1 MVDLRDRF
9 EALGRAQTPD
19 LWREI
24 EGREPRPLPSQPGS
38 RRAFAIA
45 VALLIGMSGLV
56 FAGLTFGGSEAAH
69 TPMANGQS
77 AANGPIFFR
86 VGGGEGGTRIE
97 SIQADGTGRRVVFP
111 EDSPVH
117 YERIS
122 FSPDGSRIAFDNYLV
137 DGYGIETANPDGT
150 EIARLTDG
158 ANDSWAS
165 WSPDGSKILFSST
178 RYDPSVEGCEPGFPH
193 EFQCPTDIYVMDE
206 DGSNIVRLTDD
217 PAGEF
222 MPVWSPQG
230 DQIAFV
236 REGDLVAGTHEAVYT
251 MRPDGSDVRQV
262 SSADGGSDF
271 WPSWSPDGTQI
282 VFGAIRNEDW
292 GIWVVDA
299 DGSNEHPIFG
309 GVGMGYVNNPVWS
322 PDGRLIAFVGN
333 QIVDDYSPDD
343 ALYVMRPDGSD
354 ITPLADAPGV
364 GVAGDIA
371 WQPIPAS
378 QSSVGPPPPLS
389 AEVVDTF
396 PVGEDVRSVAYGD
409 GSVWVAMSN
418 GDGTFAGRIVRID
431 PETHEIQAEIPVDV
445 IPTWEVGGGAMVFE
459 DGSLWVTGGIDAS
472 GSAGPTDAAV
482 TRIDTTANEVVHEFT
497 LGGETG
503 ADLAFLDGDLWVLLF
518 GDDTVEHRMEI
529 LRVDPATGDVAAR
542 VALQA
547 GWAHT
552 IVAADDR
559 LVVLEA
565 GKGGT
570 NVDGA
575 ALAIDPATNTIGRA
589 DIPSGTFVPMPV
601 ISRGQVWVGLEPGF
615 ARFDPQ
621 SGAFPETPV
630 TLDRSQVSC
639 CGFLEADD
647 RGIWFLSPDPQGG
660 SGQRLMMFDP
670 ASGEVTN
677 LTVSEGTPVAM
688 AVAPNAVWI
697 LNYEGTLTHVE
708 LG

>member
-1 MVDLRDRF
+1 V
-9 EALGRAQTPD
+9 TH
-19 LWREI
+19 
-24 EGREPRPLPSQPGS
+24 GS
-38 RRAFAIA
+38 
-45 VALLIGMSGLV
+45 G
-56 FAGLTFGGSEAAH
+56 
-69 TPMANGQS
+69 
-77 AANGPIFFR
+77 FR
-86 VGGGEGGTRIE
+86 VRP
-97 SIQADGTGRRVVFP
+97 AW
-111 EDSPVH
+111 
-117 YERIS
+117 
-122 FSPDGSRIAFDNYLV
+122 SPDGSRIVYESVV
-137 DGYGIETANPDGT
+137 DANSD
-150 EIARLTDG
+150 IFMMNA
-158 ANDSWAS
+158 
-165 WSPDGSKILFSST
+165 DGS
-178 RYDPSVEGCEPGFPH
+178 G
-193 EFQCPTDIYVMDE
+193 Q
-206 DGSNIVRLTDD
+206 VRLTDD
-217 PAGEF
+217 
-222 MPVWSPQG
+222 
-230 DQIAFV
+230 
-236 REGDLVAGTHEAVYT
+236 VAGDY
-251 MRPDGSDVRQV
+251 
-262 SSADGGSDF
+262 
-271 WPSWSPDGTQI
+271 
-282 VFGAIRNEDW
+282 
-292 GIWVVDA
+292 
-299 DGSNEHPIFG
+299 
-309 GVGMGYVNNPVWS
+309 NPVWS
-322 PDGRLIAFVGN
+322 PDGEHIAFAS
-333 QIVDDYSPDD
+333 YRSPSGI
-343 ALYVMRPDGSD
+343 YVMRTDGSD
-354 ITPLADAPGV
+354 VRLVEPD
-364 GVAGDIA
+364 GDIA
-371 WQPIPAS
+371 NLGLAWSPDGRFLAFSSSRGQGFARAVYVLDLSTKIFTQITGRGPIWGPSWQPVPATTDS
-378 QSSVGPPPPLS
+378 PAPSPPLS

-431 PETHEIQAEIPVDV
+431 PETQEIQAEIPVDV
-445 IPTWEVGGGAMVFE
+445 IPTWEGGGGAMVFE

-503 ADLAFLDGDLWVLLF
+503 ADLTFLDGDLWVLLF

-529 LRVDPATGDVAAR
+529 LRVDPATGDVTAR

-589 DIPSGTFVPMPV
+589 DIPSETFVPMPV

-660 SGQRLMMFDP
+660 SGQRLMVLDP

-688 AVAPNAVWI
+688 AVSPNAVWI